1 MKNQF
6 FKLITILCLFILTS
20 CGAALEPP
28 KSNIDYKKIIGKPV
42 ALIKLFKSGN
52 LEVEKIVN
60 AAALSEF
67 IESNLEVAQ
76 YDFPIE
82 MMSDDAQKACEAL
95 GDGWRLPTP
104 FELNILYKNKV
115 KIGGFIDGWYCTSGI
130 MDLKARGVWVHLLN
144 FNDGKL
150 DFYNKNEVQSHVRAV
165 RSL

>member
-1 MKNQF
+1 MK
-6 FKLITILCLFILTS
+6 KLFAILLVTVLTS

-28 KSNIDYKKIIGKPV
+28 KSNIDYKNIIGKPV

-82 MMSDDAQKACEAL
+82 MMSDNAQKACEAL

-130 MDLKARGVWVHLLN
+130 MDLKARGVWVELLN

-165 RSL
+165 RAL

>member
-1 MKNQF
+1 MK
-6 FKLITILCLFILTS
+6 KLITAIIFIVLTS
-20 CGAALEPP
+20 CGSSLEPP
-28 KSNIDYKKIIGKPV
+28 KSNIDYKNIIGKPV
-42 ALIKLFKSGN
+42 KSGN
-52 LEVEKIVN
+52 FEFDKDKLD
-60 AAALSEF
+60 AAALSKF

-82 MMSDDAQKACEAL
+82 MMWDDAQKACEAL

-165 RSL
+165 RSLKKTS

>member
-1 MKNQF
+1 MK
-6 FKLITILCLFILTS
+6 KLITAIIFIVLTS
-20 CGAALEPP
+20 CGSSLEPP
-28 KSNIDYKKIIGKPV
+28 KSNIDYKNIIGKPV
-42 ALIKLFKSGN
+42 ALTKLFKSGN
-52 LEVEKIVN
+52 LEVEKLVD
-60 AAALSEF
+60 ATALSKF

-82 MMSDDAQKACEAL
+82 MMWDDAQIACEAL

-130 MDLKARGVWVHLLN
+130 TDLKARGVWVTLLN
-144 FNDGKL
+144 FNNGEL
-150 DFYNKNEVQSHVRAV
+150 NFYNKNEVQSHVRAV

>member
-1 MKNQF
+1 MK
-6 FKLITILCLFILTS
+6 KLITAIIFIVLTS
-20 CGAALEPP
+20 CGSSLEPP
-28 KSNIDYKKIIGKPV
+28 KSNIDYKNIIGKPV
-42 ALIKLFKSGN
+42 ELTKLFKSGN
-52 LEVEKIVN
+52 LEVEKLVV

-82 MMSDDAQKACEAL
+82 MMWDDAQKACEAL
-95 GDGWRLPTP
+95 GDGWRLPTQ

-165 RSL
+165 RALKK